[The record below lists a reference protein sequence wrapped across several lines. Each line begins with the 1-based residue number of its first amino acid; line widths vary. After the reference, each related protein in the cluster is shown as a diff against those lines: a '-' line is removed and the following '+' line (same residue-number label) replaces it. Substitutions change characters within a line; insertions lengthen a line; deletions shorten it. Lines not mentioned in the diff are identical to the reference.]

1 MLLTGKA
8 LRDHNK
14 WLIEYYF
21 RNREDYHKFSN
32 EIILRKH
39 YRKTE
44 VEKNALIIEWFIY
57 RQIWQNV
64 FYKEY
69 RHTAFSNYTFAI
81 NQSIKKCNEI
91 YNNLNTKQDE
101 NN

>member
-8 LRDHNK
+8 LIDFDE
-14 WLIEYYF
+14 WLIEYYLK
-21 RNREDYHKFSN
+21 NRQDYNQFSN
-32 EIILRKH
+32 GSILRKH

-57 RQIWQNV
+57 RQLLQNV

-69 RHTAFSNYTFAI
+69 RHTGFSDYTFAI

-91 YNNLNTKQDE
+91 YNNLNTKKNE
-101 NN
+101 K